1 MLGTHVEPY
10 IWDSTITVV
19 HPGFRDNVV
28 FADFQSNFAQLFA
41 NMIKFDLRKGNPNLT
56 IKNLFFS
63 LHAGPNHQNAVLGS
77 GVDARV
83 WASMPR
89 NLILEWLR
97 LTGQTDLAR
106 KFREIGKMSSIL
118 DHVLHSFEGTG
129 ITPLTSLF
137 GLGREGRT
145 GPSQNHPKVGP
156 VEIGHSLMNEKFDEL
171 YRFGILGRLAVLYE
185 AAGKVRI
192 VAIVDYWTNAVL
204 KPLHDWIFSILR
216 LLPQDATFDQDG
228 RCTEFANR
236 GYTDLWS
243 LDLKSATDLIPLPVY
258 RALLSWLLPEKV
270 VSLWLELL
278 VDRDFQVP
286 ASLARGYPDRERF
299 VRYGTGQPMGA
310 LTSWG
315 LLALSHHAIVLY
327 AALLVRATTPSTML
341 SFKDYLVLGDD
352 VVIAHQEVAER
363 YQQIM
368 LSFGIPVGLA
378 KSYISSDGMF
388 NFANKSF
395 SKEINISPIS
405 LKEEV
410 GVQSLASRA
419 EMAMR
424 MVRMGWVEGITT
436 SSWLAPVIKLFV
448 TPREWTD
455 IQKDLKSGITHPL
468 VSWILSVLL
477 VPGSAR
483 FAETILPKVS
493 ISSYLAAMLR
503 KAVIW
508 NKPIGSLDS
517 LINENRSEPL
527 ILSILQKWVDRIYKE
542 FLDGRQRL
550 ASFQP
555 WMEMTLEAELDYVLQ
570 RIFLEQ
576 KSKLVARWQANHR
589 MYLKELQVMLRL
601 NAFKIK
607 HVELVAEQSLLEI
620 TQRVA
625 LAEKDLPRVP
635 DFTGMDLNG
644 LIGGLMGGSNLRS
657 SEERQVLALH
667 RMSNLLHLVD
677 DIGSLATP
685 GVSSALDRLNETSP
699 DLTSPNEEAK

>member
-1 MLGTHVEPY
+1 
-10 IWDSTITVV
+10 
-19 HPGFRDNVV
+19 
-28 FADFQSNFAQLFA
+28 
-41 NMIKFDLRKGNPNLT
+41 
-56 IKNLFFS
+56 
-63 LHAGPNHQNAVLGS
+63 
-77 GVDARV
+77 
-83 WASMPR
+83 
-89 NLILEWLR
+89 
-97 LTGQTDLAR
+97 
-106 KFREIGKMSSIL
+106 
-118 DHVLHSFEGTG
+118 
-129 ITPLTSLF
+129 
-137 GLGREGRT
+137 
-145 GPSQNHPKVGP
+145 
-156 VEIGHSLMNEKFDEL
+156 
-171 YRFGILGRLAVLYE
+171 
-185 AAGKVRI
+185 
-192 VAIVDYWTNAVL
+192 
-204 KPLHDWIFSILR
+204 
-216 LLPQDATFDQDG
+216 
-228 RCTEFANR
+228 
-236 GYTDLWS
+236 
-243 LDLKSATDLIPLPVY
+243 LKSATDLIPIALY

-278 VDRDFQVP
+278 VDRDFEVP
-286 ASLARGYPDRERF
+286 KSISRGYPDQPRF
-299 VRYGTGQPMGA
+299 IRYGTGQPMGA

-327 AALLVRATTPSTML
+327 SALLCGACTSSTML

-388 NFANKSF
+388 NFANQSF
-395 SKEINISPIS
+395 SKEINISPVS
-405 LKEEV
+405 LREEV
-410 GVQSLASRA
+410 GIQSLAARA

-424 MVRMGWVEGITT
+424 MVRLGWIEGFTT
-436 SSWLAPVIKLFV
+436 SSWLAPLMKLFV

-483 FAETILPKVS
+483 FAESVLPKAS

-508 NKPIGSLDS
+508 NKPLGALDS

-542 FLDGRQRL
+542 FLDGRKRL
-550 ASFQP
+550 SEFQP
-555 WMEMTLEAELDYVLQ
+555 WMESTLEAELDYVLT
-570 RIFLEQ
+570 RIFSEQ
-576 KSKLVARWQANHR
+576 KSELVARWQTNHR

-607 HVELVAEQSLLEI
+607 HLELVTGQSLLEI

-625 LAEKDLPRVP
+625 LAESELPRVP
-635 DFTGMDLNG
+635 DFTGMDLRG
-644 LIGGLMGGSNLRS
+644 LIGGIGEVSNHRT
-657 SEERQVLALH
+657 SEERQILALH
-667 RMSNLLHLVD
+667 RISNLLHLVD

-685 GVSSALDRLNETSP
+685 GVSFARDSSNGTSP
-699 DLTSPNEEAK
+699 DLTSSYVEAK